1 MHKTLG
7 KKNISLYESL
17 SNDPTV
23 NKKISNKSLNKMFD
37 LSYHTKKINFIFNRV
52 FK

>member
-1 MHKTLG
+1 MHKNSW
-7 KKNISLYESL
+7 KKNISFYESL
-17 SNDPTV
+17 SRDPIV